1 MMLDEHASSALVL
14 HVLTDHQRSRGR
26 TMLAVARE
34 AIEGGASVIQLRD
47 KTASTRTLIDE
58 GQALRVLTR
67 ERGVLLI
74 VNDRLDVALAC
85 DADGL
90 HVGQDDMPVGLARRL
105 LGSERIL
112 GVSAGNLEEAEEAV
126 TGGADYLGI
135 GPIYSTLTKQDA
147 GPATGVDLLRQ
158 LVARYPTPLVAIG
171 GITTENVAEII
182 YAGATGVAVIT
193 AVANAENIVLAAREL
208 HNALASR
215 DKTR

>member
-1 MMLDEHASSALVL
+1 MLDEHATSALVL
-14 HVLTDHQRSRGR
+14 HVLTDHQWSRGR

-90 HVGQDDMPVGLARRL
+90 HVGQGDMPVGLARRL

-112 GVSAGNLEEAEEAV
+112 GVSAGNLEEAKEAV
-126 TGGADYLGI
+126 AGGADYLGI
-135 GPIYSTLTKQDA
+135 GPIYSTLAKQDA

-158 LVARYPTPLVAIG
+158 LAARYPTPLVAIG
-171 GITTENVAEII
+171 GITTENAAEII
-182 YAGATGVAVIT
+182 HAGATGVAVIT
-193 AVANAENIVLAAREL
+193 AVVNAENIVLAAREL

-215 DKTR
+215 DKTG